1 MTLKKDEY
9 LRISA
14 YGIGIKR
21 YRKQNKKSEEDNT

>member
-14 YGIGIKR
+14 YGIEIKK
-21 YRKQNKKSEEDNT
+21 YRKQNKKSE